1 MKIVGILGFK
11 GSGKDT
17 AANALIEDGY
27 VKFAYADTVKDV
39 LSHVFVWPRHLLEG
53 DTAESREWREQVDP
67 WWSARLNIPNFTPR
81 MALTTIGT
89 DVMRNHFNDQIWIAN
104 VEKKIESLGY
114 DKIVI
119 TDCRFENEVNL
130 IKNYGGTLVRV
141 RKGPEPVF
149 FRYSQNVHHPD
160 ATVRADALQMMTST
174 YQAIHP
180 SEWRWNSIT
189 PDVILENE
197 GTIADLHAGIRGAV

>member
-27 VKFAYADTVKDV
+27 VKMAVADTLKDV
-39 LSHVFVWPRHLLEG
+39 LSSMFVWPRHMLEG
-53 DTAESREWREQVDP
+53 DTQESRVWREQVDP
-67 WWSARLNIPNFTPR
+67 WWSARLGIPNFTPR
-81 MALTTIGT
+81 LAMTSVGT
-89 DVMRNHFNDQIWIAN
+89 DVIRTHFHQDIWLSS
-104 VEKKIESLGY
+104 VERKIESLGY
-114 DKIVI
+114 EKIVI

-130 IKNYGGTLVRV
+130 IKNYGGTLIRV

-160 ATVRADALQMMTST
+160 DTIRADALQMMSST
-174 YQAIHP
+174 YASIHP
-180 SEWRWNSIT
+180 SEWRWNCIT
-189 PDVILENE
+189 PDVILDND
-197 GTIADLHAGIRGAV
+197 GTIDDLHTAIRGAV

>member
-39 LSHVFVWPRHLLEG
+39 LASVFVWPRHLLEG
-53 DTAESREWREQVDP
+53 DTAESREWRENVDP
-67 WWSARLNIPNFTPR
+67 WWSARLGIENFTPR

-89 DVMRNHFNDQIWIAN
+89 DVMRNHFDDQIWIAN
-104 VEKKIESLGY
+104 VEKKIESMGHN
-114 DKIVI
+114 KIVI

-141 RKGPEPVF
+141 RKGPEPEF
-149 FRYSQNVHHPD
+149 FQYAQNVHHPD
-160 ATVRADALQMMTST
+160 TTVRADALKMMST
-174 YQAIHP
+174 KYAAIHP

-189 PDVILENE
+189 PDVILENN
-197 GTIADLHAGIRGAV
+197 GTIADLHSGIRGAV

>member
-39 LSHVFVWPRHLLEG
+39 LAHVFVWPRHLLEG
-53 DTAESREWREQVDP
+53 DTAESRAWREQVDP
-67 WWSARLNIPNFTPR
+67 WWSKRLNIPNFTPR
-81 MALTTIGT
+81 LAMTTIGT
-89 DVMRNHFNDQIWIAN
+89 DVMRNHFNDEIWIAN
-104 VEKKIESLGY
+104 VEKKIDSLGH

-119 TDCRFENEVNL
+119 TDCRFENEVYL
-130 IKNYGGTLVRV
+130 IKNYGGKLIRV
-141 RKGPEPVF
+141 KKGPEPVF
-149 FRYSQNVHHPD
+149 FKYSQNVHSPID
-160 ATVRADALQMMTST
+160 AVRADARQMMNNT
-174 YQAIHP
+174 YKAIHP

-189 PDVILENE
+189 PDAILEND
-197 GTIADLHAGIRGAV
+197 GTIADLHAAIRGAV